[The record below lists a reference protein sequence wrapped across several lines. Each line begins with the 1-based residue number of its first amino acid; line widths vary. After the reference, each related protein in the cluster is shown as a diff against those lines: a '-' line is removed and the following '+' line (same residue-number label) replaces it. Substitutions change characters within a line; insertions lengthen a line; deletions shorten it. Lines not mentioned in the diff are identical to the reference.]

1 MEAVELGG
9 DNEECVTDESD
20 DRDNDTGSREIS
32 RERGRGT
39 CVGSSAAHGSSSSS
53 SSSTSRITADVGPL
67 TGDGAETFNF
77 NLTFCVFRSLS
88 FSFLSCSRAFFGVS
102 GAMGREGGTAGV
114 SDTFGRPEWGP
125 LRLRIEEKCSQ
136 SW

>member
-9 DNEECVTDESD
+9 DNEAGNDESD
-20 DRDNDTGSREIS
+20 DRDNDTGSRDIS

-39 CVGSSAAHGSSSSS
+39 CVGSSAAQGSSSS

-77 NLTFCVFRSLS
+77 NLTFCVFRSFS

-102 GAMGREGGTAGV
+102 GAMGSEGGTAGV

-125 LRLRIEEKCSQ
+125 LRLRIEEKCTQ
-136 SW
+136 SG